1 MLESV
6 TGIQPP
12 PLVDAEKAYKSFY
25 IQNPHAG
32 LDRPKTL
39 REIRELVP
47 ELTEFEGTYTSMS
60 PEDLLHEQ
68 AFPTGLD
75 VLVIPALRY
84 GPAFLH
90 SHSFF
95 EVICVLSGECENHF
109 ASHSLHMTAGDFC
122 IIAPNSVHAISVFRD
137 DCVVYN
143 LTIRSTTF
151 ETAFLKS
158 LPQDGALCHFFT
170 HSLYTTGKDTYL
182 YFKTGPDAQLM
193 ESVLQMRKEFQRRE
207 PYYGAMLNAMLAT
220 FFVRL
225 LRNHEGEIVVPN
237 SSLLKMDSSPVYIL
251 KYIEQHYKTLTLK
264 DLAAFF
270 GYSDRQMIRIL
281 RVYTGESFKN
291 LLLDARMTHACE
303 LLRQP
308 KISISSIL
316 SEIGYSNE
324 SHFYQLFQKKF
335 GMTPSEYR
343 RKFAA
348 DEFRLL

>member
-1 MLESV
+1 
-6 TGIQPP
+6 
-12 PLVDAEKAYKSFY
+12 
-25 IQNPHAG
+25 
-32 LDRPKTL
+32 
-39 REIRELVP
+39 
-47 ELTEFEGTYTSMS
+47 
-60 PEDLLHEQ
+60 
-68 AFPTGLD
+68 
-75 VLVIPALRY
+75 
-84 GPAFLH
+84 
-90 SHSFF
+90 
-95 EVICVLSGECENHF
+95 
-109 ASHSLHMTAGDFC
+109 
-122 IIAPNSVHAISVFRD
+122 
-137 DCVVYN
+137 
-143 LTIRSTTF
+143 
-151 ETAFLKS
+151 
-158 LPQDGALCHFFT
+158 
-170 HSLYTTGKDTYL
+170 
-182 YFKTGPDAQLM
+182 M